1 VSDLV
6 QLLVAGLSLGAVY
19 ALICLGF
26 VVIYRATGVLNFAQ
40 GGLVVLGAYLT
51 HQLVARWGLPFAAGM
66 LLAMGGVAAFGLLL
80 ERFVLRRMVGQPVF
94 AIILITLGVLF
105 VMEQLCTAIWGYDV
119 LLIGDPWGVSTLR
132 LGAATIKV
140 ADLWTIAAAFL
151 TLGGFF
157 ALFRLTTIGVA
168 MRASASDPE
177 AALAQGISPGA
188 IHGLSWAVAGAV
200 ATVAGV
206 LLAAG
211 PKGVD
216 LTLTAVA
223 FRAFPAMILGGLDSA
238 EGAVAGGLL
247 IGLVEVFTAAY
258 VAPAAPWLGANFHV
272 VMPYLVMIAIL
283 VVRPYGLFGREEV
296 RRV

>member
-1 VSDLV
+1 MRDFA
-6 QLLVAGLSLGAVY
+6 QFAIAGLSLGSVY

-26 VVIYRATGVLNFAQ
+26 VVIYRATGVVNFAQ

-51 HQLVARWGLPFAAGM
+51 HQLVAVWGWPFAAGV
-66 LLAMGGVAAFGLLL
+66 LAAMVAVSGFGLML

-94 AIILITLGVLF
+94 AVILITLGVLF
-105 VMEQLCTAIWGYDV
+105 VLEQLCSAVWGNDV
-119 LLIGDPWGVSTLR
+119 LLIGDPWGVRTLLIGGVTVR
-132 LGAATIKV
+132 LG
-140 ADLWTIAAAFL
+140 DLWTIAAAVA
-151 TLGGFF
+151 TLATFF
-157 ALFRLTTIGVA
+157 ALFRLTTIGIA
-168 MRASASDPE
+168 MRAGASDPE
-177 AALAQGISPGA
+177 AALAHGISPRA
-188 IHGLSWAVAGAV
+188 IHGLAWAVAGAV
-200 ATVAGV
+200 ATIAGV

-216 LTLTAVA
+216 LTLGAVA

-247 IGLVEVFTAAY
+247 IGLTEVFTAAY
-258 VAPAAPWLGANFHV
+258 LTPAAPWLGANFHV

-283 VVRPYGLFGREEV
+283 VVRPYGLFGTEEV